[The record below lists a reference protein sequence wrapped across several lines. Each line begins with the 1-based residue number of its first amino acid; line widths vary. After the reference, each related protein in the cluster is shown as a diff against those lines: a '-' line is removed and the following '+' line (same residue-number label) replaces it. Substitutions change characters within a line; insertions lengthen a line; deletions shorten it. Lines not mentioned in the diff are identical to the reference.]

1 MKYHSEY
8 ISLRRCERSAFSLIE
23 AVAAVT
29 VLAIIV
35 STVLVVF
42 SRCSASAANSTLKM
56 QAFEVAR
63 ENMEALLTAEALSE
77 QTEYGYSEKYPAIL
91 WTNRV
96 ETFFEPFG
104 QKMWLR
110 AVCSAEYEDPA
121 GELKQ
126 VELTHW
132 LTKLSDKQIEQIL
145 NAQKLLETK
154 AAELGLSGP
163 EELLP
168 DKPQPGER
176 TDDTLPTLPK
186 NLSEM
191 TPEEIRNLF
200 GATPLEIRKW
210 LDETSK

>member
-63 ENMEALLTAEALSE
+63 ENMEALLTAETLSE

-132 LTKLSDKQIEQIL
+132 LTELSDKQIGQIL
-145 NAQKLLETK
+145 DAQKLLETK
-154 AAELGLSGP
+154 AAELGLSEP

-168 DKPQPGER
+168 DKPQPGDRRDE
-176 TDDTLPTLPK
+176 TLPPLPK
-186 NLSEM
+186 DLSEM
-191 TPEEIRNLF
+191 TPEELEKWF
-200 GATPLEIRKW
+200 DEATK
-210 LDETSK
+210 

>member
-63 ENMEALLTAEALSE
+63 ENMEALLTAETLSE

-145 NAQKLLETK
+145 DAQKLLETK
-154 AAELGLSGP
+154 ATELGPSGP

-176 TDDTLPTLPK
+176 TDDTLPTPPK
-186 NLSEM
+186 NVFEM

-200 GATPLEIRKW
+200 EMTPEELRKW
-210 LDETSK
+210 VDENIK

>member
-1 MKYHSEY
+1 MNCRSEN
-8 ISLRRCERSAFSLIE
+8 ISLTRCRHSAFSLIE
-23 AVAAVT
+23 AVAAVA

-35 STVLVVF
+35 STVLVIF

-56 QAFEVAR
+56 QAFDVAR
-63 ENMEALLTAEALSE
+63 ENMEALLAAEFLSE
-77 QTEYGYSEKYPAIL
+77 QTEYGYSEIYPAIL

-132 LTKLSDKQIEQIL
+132 LTKLSDKQIGQIL
-145 NAQKLLETK
+145 DAKKLLEAK

-163 EELLP
+163 EELLSGQS
-168 DKPQPGER
+168 QPGER
-176 TDDTLPTLPK
+176 TDDTLPPPPK
-186 NLSEM
+186 DLSEM
-191 TPEEIRNLF
+191 TTEEI
-200 GATPLEIRKW
+200 GKW
-210 LDETSK
+210 LDEVTK

>member
-1 MKYHSEY
+1 MNCRSEN
-8 ISLRRCERSAFSLIE
+8 ISLRRCERNAFSLIE

-63 ENMEALLTAEALSE
+63 ENMEALLTAETLSE

-145 NAQKLLETK
+145 DAQKLLETK
-154 AAELGLSGP
+154 AAELGLNGP
-163 EELLP
+163 EQLLS
-168 DKPQPGER
+168 DKPQPGDR
-176 TDDTLPTLPK
+176 PGDDPPLSPEDLP
-186 NLSEM
+186 N
-191 TPEEIRNLF
+191 N
-200 GATPLEIRKW
+200 
-210 LDETSK
+210 